1 LARWTGIDED
11 ACIINERIEATE
23 ITIDLLCSRIDR
35 FLIRDIEHDW
45 TDVEAVGSLFV
56 GSLSTTSRI
65 TGSEQDDHAVPSGEL
80 ASNFQTNALIGAG
93 DERDATMSL
102 RIGHVSSWL
111 IDARADFTSSQ
122 IP

>member
-1 LARWTGIDED
+1 
-11 ACIINERIEATE
+11 
-23 ITIDLLCSRIDR
+23 
-35 FLIRDIEHDW
+35 LIGHVEHDW
-45 TDVEAVGSLFV
+45 TDVEAVGPQFL
-56 GSLSTTSRI
+56 GGLSATSGI
-65 TGSEQDDHAVPSGEL
+65 TGSEQDDHAVPGGEL